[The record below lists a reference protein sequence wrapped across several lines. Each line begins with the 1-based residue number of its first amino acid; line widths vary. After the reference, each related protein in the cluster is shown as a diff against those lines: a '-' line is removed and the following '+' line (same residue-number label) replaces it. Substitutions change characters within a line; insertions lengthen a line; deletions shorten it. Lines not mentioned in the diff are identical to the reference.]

1 MEVESIIEII
11 KVKYICNKCWC
22 GEMEIDDTDL
32 EDGVFFSDYRNKH
45 KCNKCGHTEML
56 VGIYPYIKD
65 IEDDE

>member
-1 MEVESIIEII
+1 MEFESYIEIV
-11 KVKYICNKCWC
+11 KVGYTCHKCWC
-22 GEMEIDDTDL
+22 GEMEIDNDYL
-32 EDGVFFSDYRNKH
+32 EDDVSFWDFKNKH